1 MNPWRHNSTN
11 NGSPPDK
18 SCQTFTC
25 PNQISDNVGMYNK
38 ANVSVYPVNKLLN
51 EKVKHHKHC
60 NKQNDYN
67 ISIRSNIITCI
78 TSIGT
83 LYSPDSNNNFF
94 KI

>member
-1 MNPWRHNSTN
+1 
-11 NGSPPDK
+11 
-18 SCQTFTC
+18 
-25 PNQISDNVGMYNK
+25 MYNK

-67 ISIRSNIITCI
+67 ISIRSNIII

-94 KI
+94 KYKSFCLTSIGCIIVAMIKTTLKF